1 MPGRIIRVFRF
12 CLWVVLGAAVPAAA
26 ISVPGGAAQNAVAR
40 GAYLFAAAGCAG
52 CHTRVKPKG
61 RPLAGGRRLDTPFG
75 AFYPPNITPDPGH
88 GIGRWELADF
98 IRAMRQG
105 RGPDGTLYFPAF
117 PYPSYSG
124 ISDADLGDLWAFLR
138 TVPAVAVTGPGH
150 DLDFPFNLRVLVWP
164 WRWLYFEPGV
174 WRPDPNRSARWNRG
188 AYLVRAV
195 GHCGECHTPR
205 SLLGGVDPDR
215 ELGGN
220 PKGPEGK
227 RVANI
232 TPHRK
237 KGIGDWSESDIA
249 SYLLDGGLPDG
260 DLASGAMVEV
270 IEDSTSRLTES
281 DRRAIARYL
290 KSVPPQDG
298 N

>member
-1 MPGRIIRVFRF
+1 MFRAW
-12 CLWVVLGAAVPAAA
+12 LGAVLGVAVLGAAISAFAAA
-26 ISVPGGAAQNAVAR
+26 PDDAVTR

-61 RPLAGGRRLDTPFG
+61 GFLAGGRRLDTQFG
-75 AFYPPNITPDPGH
+75 AFYPPNITPDPLH
-88 GIGRWELADF
+88 GIGRWSLADF
-98 IRAMRQG
+98 VRAMRQG

-124 ISDADLGDLWAFLR
+124 MSDGDLGDLWAYLK
-138 TVPAVAVTGPGH
+138 TVPAVAVTGPEH

-164 WRWLYFEPGV
+164 WRWLYFKGGAL
-174 WRPDPNRSARWNRG
+174 RSDPRRAAQYNRG

-195 GHCGECHTPR
+195 GHCGECHSPR
-205 SLLGGVDPDR
+205 GLLGGVDRER

-220 PKGPEGK
+220 AKGPEGK
-227 RVANI
+227 LVANI
-232 TPHRK
+232 TPHAK
-237 KGIGDWSESDIA
+237 KGIGDWTLPEIA
-249 SYLLDGGLPDG
+249 SYLQDGGLPDG
-260 DLASGAMVEV
+260 DYAGGAMVEV
-270 IEDSTSRLTES
+270 IENSTSRLTGA
-281 DRRAIARYL
+281 DRRAIAVYL

>member
-1 MPGRIIRVFRF
+1 MTRAVLAG
-12 CLWVVLGAAVPAAA
+12 LGAALGVIVLGGAVTVSAAA
-26 ISVPGGAAQNAVAR
+26 PETAVAR

-75 AFYPPNITPDPGH
+75 AFYPPNITPDPEH
-88 GIGRWELADF
+88 GVGRWELTDF
-98 IRAMRQG
+98 VRAMRHG

-117 PYPSYSG
+117 PYPSYTG
-124 ISDADLGDLWAFLR
+124 MSDGDLGDLWAYLK
-138 TVPAVAVTGPGH
+138 TVPAVAASGPDH
-150 DLDFPFNLRVLVWP
+150 DLEFPFNLRALVWP
-164 WRWLYFEPGV
+164 WRWLYFEPGAL
-174 WRPDPNRSARWNRG
+174 PPAPNRSARWNRG
-188 AYLVRAV
+188 AYLVRVV

-205 SLLGGVDPDR
+205 GLLGGVDPDR

-220 PKGPEGK
+220 AKGPEGK

-237 KGIGDWSESDIA
+237 KGIGDWSESEIA
-249 SYLLDGGLPDG
+249 SYLQDGGLPDG

-270 IEDSTSRLTES
+270 IENSTSRLTDA
-281 DRRAIARYL
+281 DRRAIAHYL